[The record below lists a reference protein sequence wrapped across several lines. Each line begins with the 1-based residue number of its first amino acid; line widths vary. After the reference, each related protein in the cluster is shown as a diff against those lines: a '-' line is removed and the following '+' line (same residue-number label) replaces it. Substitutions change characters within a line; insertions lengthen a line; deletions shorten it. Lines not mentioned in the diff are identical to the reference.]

1 MKSEPN
7 GTFRRARPG
16 DAPFPGSAMRK
27 SSARAAH
34 IAAFTFVL
42 LTGLSFATD
51 ACQTDFISNTQY
63 VGMALILTVVLI
75 SLAYM
80 ASQITQS
87 EKLEVWAKDELFQ
100 LLLSVVLV
108 TLVAGLAIG
117 ACTFSK
123 DYMEFVTGPT
133 GYTGASPFLNAYHY
147 LDSLINRQGVSL
159 AKSIVKSGINEQLKG
174 TKYVFWGLPLTG
186 GCGIAYEASRKA
198 RAQEYELL
206 VDLMMPAMVSLE
218 LQKNLLMFAETMGMA
233 VLLPFAVVLRI
244 IPFTRDAGNFLIALS
259 LGVYV
264 VLPATYVLNAYAA
277 GDPTAGITSD
287 PTFRQVEG
295 KIGDPIFA
303 TVIYSIG
310 SILPQAILL
319 PNISIII
326 LTAFVMGF
334 NKALKSIE
342 VLG

>member
-1 MKSEPN
+1 MRLAFLGFMLATLASAQS
-7 GTFRRARPG
+7 T
-16 DAPFPGSAMRK
+16 APYCPE
-27 SSARAAH
+27 
-34 IAAFTFVL
+34 TVL
-42 LTGLSFATD
+42 T
-51 ACQTDFISNTQY
+51 NTQY
-63 VGMALILTVVLI
+63 IGMAVMFTVVII

-80 ASQITQS
+80 ASRISQS

-117 ACTFSK
+117 ACEFSK
-123 DYMEFVTGPT
+123 TYMGWVTGQT
-133 GYTGASPFLNAYHY
+133 RYENVSPFTNAYRY
-147 LDSLINRQGVSL
+147 LDSLINRQGINL
-159 AKSIVKSGINEQLKG
+159 AKSIVKSGITEQLKG

-198 RAQEYELL
+198 RAQQKELM

-218 LQKNLLMFAETMGMA
+218 LQKNLLMFAETISMA

-277 GDPTAGITSD
+277 GDLAAGITSD
-287 PTFRQVEG
+287 PTFLQV
-295 KIGDPIFA
+295 KTAIGDPFFA
-303 TVIYSIG
+303 DDLYNIG

-319 PNISIII
+319 PNVSIII

-342 VLG
+342 ALG